1 MNTSFPD
8 FIAHAFAQFGPTD
21 SAAQRWDTANT
32 LARSLGGTALNIGAL
47 QLDRDKPSWMLSSMS
62 AAWLAQY
69 VEEGLYK
76 IDPFIPQIKAR
87 NTPIELDTRQ
97 RKADQP
103 LNTHLLKAGYR
114 FLYGLP
120 FQGADRSERRV
131 VTFCT
136 DLTRDELVAQGAL
149 ERIRFLAAILVIQVQ
164 PPDSTAPLPDQY
176 FIRTP
181 LSKREA
187 EALALLAHGL
197 RNDRIG
203 ERLGIAEVTVRKHIN
218 AARQK
223 LGALTREQA
232 VAIALKNKLITL
244 GSGFD
249 I

>member
-1 MNTSFPD
+1 MDTAFQD

-21 SAAQRWDTANT
+21 SPARRWDTANS
-32 LARSLGGTALNIGAL
+32 LSRSLGGTALNIGAI
-47 QLDRDKPSWMLSSMS
+47 QLDSDEPSWMLSSMS

-69 VEEGLYK
+69 VQDGLYK
-76 IDPFIPQIKAR
+76 IDPFIPQLKAR
-87 NTPIELDTRQ
+87 NTPIELDTRH
-97 RKADQP
+97 RRSSQP
-103 LNTHLLKAGYR
+103 LNAHLLKAGYR

-120 FQGADRSERRV
+120 FQGADRTERRV

-136 DLTRDELVAQGAL
+136 DLTREELVARGRL
-149 ERIRFLAAILVIQVQ
+149 ERIRYLAAILVIQVL
-164 PPDSTAPLPDQY
+164 PPDSATPLPDQY
-176 FIRTP
+176 FTRTP

-187 EALALLAHGL
+187 ECLALLAHGL

-203 ERLGIAEVTVRKHIN
+203 ERLGIVEVTVRKHIH
-218 AARQK
+218 AARRK

-244 GSGFD
+244 SSDFD